1 MNKEIFNNSIM
12 EFNQKHSWVHVLLPI
27 CQKKRKMNFWYVA
40 YGTYK
45 FDKNN
50 LFNYF

>member
-1 MNKEIFNNSIM
+1 MNKEVFNNYIM

-27 CQKKRKMNFWYVA
+27 CKKKKNLVA
-40 YGTYK
+40 YDMYK

-50 LFNYF
+50 LFSYF